1 MHKFFFTCRFIET
14 LLSLVTFIILFNS
27 KYSNVFAN
35 LPNAVR
41 TISIIQNLN
50 FKLMTRYWYL
60 KLIGIP

>member
-60 KLIGIP
+60 NLIGIP